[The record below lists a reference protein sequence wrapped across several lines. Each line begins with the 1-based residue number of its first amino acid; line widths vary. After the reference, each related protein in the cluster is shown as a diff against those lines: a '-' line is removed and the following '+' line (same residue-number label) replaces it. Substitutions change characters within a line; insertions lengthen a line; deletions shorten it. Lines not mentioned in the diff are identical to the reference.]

1 MLNNEIQTIL
11 KKAGYMLSKSLP
23 NDAVIIWLLENE
35 IEKISGNQR
44 ILHINETLDSLG
56 MPLLMAREKN

>member
-1 MLNNEIQTIL
+1 
-11 KKAGYMLSKSLP
+11 MLSKSLP

-44 ILHINETLDSLG
+44 ILYINETLDSLG